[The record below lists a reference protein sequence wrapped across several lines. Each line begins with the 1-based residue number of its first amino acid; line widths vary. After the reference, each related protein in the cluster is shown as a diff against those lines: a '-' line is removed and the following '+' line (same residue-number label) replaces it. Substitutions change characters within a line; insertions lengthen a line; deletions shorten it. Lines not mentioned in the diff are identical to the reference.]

1 MIHFRYI
8 FFTLLITLFQ
18 TFVTGQEDKHFVRV
32 LYEPK
37 DALQCRVDLIRQAK
51 KEILLSYFIIV
62 DDLSGSI
69 LLNLLA
75 EASKERGVL
84 VRILMDKNG
93 SKISAPMR
101 ALLEKSGVELH
112 RFDLKNK
119 GIERLYH
126 GLHEKMLITDGEFL
140 IVGGRN
146 IQDPYYG
153 MSKKFNLIDYDLLT
167 NADSVLLE
175 ARFHFYSLWADE
187 KLSSPFAAPTV
198 KPQRQARHLKKLVSY
213 KTEIREKFGIRLD
226 SSRNWRKGYQMNAS
240 DVGFIHDDFFI
251 KRGKK
256 YYKTDI
262 KDEGST
268 SALIEMVKNAKHVI
282 FIENPYFIPTKRW
295 TNALC
300 DASNR
305 GVRICLLTTSMMTND
320 LPIRYAGYRHRRNK
334 ILSDGIEIWEFQGH
348 LRFHGKTMLVD
359 SQMLVVGSYNIHLPS
374 VRYNTEVAVWTKDKK
389 AVKRHID
396 VWESRLENS
405 LQIGSNNKPISH
417 PNKKFPKPSLWLCA
431 KTNFLRYTVAPA
443 FWWLL

>member
-1 MIHFRYI
+1 MIPLRNI
-8 FFTLLITLFQ
+8 FFTLLFTLLQ

-62 DDLSGSI
+62 DDLSGSVV
-69 LLNLLA
+69 LNLLA
-75 EASKERGVL
+75 EASKRGVV
-84 VRILMDKNG
+84 VRILLDKNG
-93 SKISAPMR
+93 SKITATMK
-101 ALLEKSGVELH
+101 ALLNKNGVELH

-119 GIERLYH
+119 AVERIYH

-153 MSKKFNLIDYDLLT
+153 MSKKYNLVDYDLLT
-167 NADSVLLE
+167 NADSVLYE
-175 ARFHFYSLWADE
+175 ARLHFYSLWADE
-187 KLSSPFAAPTV
+187 KLSSPVPIPV
-198 KPQRQARHLKKLVSY
+198 IKPKREARHLKKLSLY
-213 KTEIREKFGIRLD
+213 KSEIQSKFGIRLD
-226 SSRNWRKGYQMNAS
+226 SSINWRSGYQMNQS

-268 SALIEMVKNAKHVI
+268 SALIEMVEQAKKTI
-282 FIENPYFIPTKRW
+282 FIENPYFIPTKKW

-300 DASNR
+300 AASNR

-320 LPIRYAGYRHRRNK
+320 LPIRYAGYRHRREK
-334 ILSDGIEIWEFQGH
+334 ILNDGIEIWEFQGH
-348 LRFHGKTMLVD
+348 LRFHGKTILVD

-374 VRYNTEVAVWTKDKK
+374 VRYNTEVAVWTKYKK
-389 AVKRHID
+389 AVNRHIN
-396 VWESRLENS
+396 VWNNRLENCI
-405 LQIGSNNKPISH
+405 QIGPNNKPIH
-417 PNKKFPKPSLWLCA
+417 RPEKKFPKPTLWLRT
-431 KTNFLRYTVAPA
+431 KTNFLRYTVAVA